1 MAPVGAHRIDLGE
14 SVPVALER
22 NPVGPGQRRSGA
34 GDRVGERLD
43 LTAGDAHRLSG
54 VVDQDAVGG
63 QILDHECVVADRD
76 AAEIGLPID
85 RQLLGQ
91 RSGGP
96 GIEGHDVAVAVQA
109 EAQGRSGH
117 PDKPHVGCFIRRLL
131 IVAAAGGDQEGEQ
144 QYLARAHVTSAG
156 SLLGRD
162 VDP

>member
-1 MAPVGAHRIDLGE
+1 MGSVGAHGIDLVE
-14 SVPVALER
+14 SVPVALEG
-22 NPVGPGQRRSGA
+22 NQVGPGQRRSGA
-34 GDRVGERLD
+34 GNRVGERLD
-43 LTAGDAHRLSG
+43 LPAEDGQGLSG
-54 VVDQDAVGG
+54 VVQRGAVGG
-63 QILDHECVVADRD
+63 HILDHERVVADRD

-85 RQLLGQ
+85 RQLLGL
-91 RSGGP
+91 RSGGS

-117 PDKPHVGCFIRRLL
+117 PDEPHVSRFIGRLL

-144 QYLARAHVTSAG
+144 QYQARAHVTSAG